1 MGRWSRIA
9 PALASVLALAPVAQA
24 GTGAP
29 GDPTEAPSTE
39 ISARAGVLPIV
50 VDGELNDAD
59 QQALAAKLVEG
70 LERGSF
76 GIIAPGQVAAAAPE
90 AASCA
95 SKDCYASIASKA
107 GATHLVRATVT
118 VQDRDYQILVELIDG
133 ATGDVLARSD
143 DGCEIC
149 GVADVGGLLSAA
161 AATLRTKLDAL
172 ASGPATL
179 ILNSDPPDADVF
191 IDGELAGT
199 TPLDRPVIPGK
210 HILRVQKD
218 GFITLEREVTFVEGV
233 REEMEMSLDKV
244 PSRLPG
250 RAWGWASLG
259 VGVAALGGGV
269 ALTYLHDLDHDPTCA
284 GNNVDAFGNC
294 KFLWD
299 TKWAGVGTAIGGAAL
314 TTLGVAILLN
324 TRKVKAKRVDP
335 DKAEAKV
342 GVGFG
347 SVTVRGRF

>member
-1 MGRWSRIA
+1 MRRCFSSLVVGLTLVSASAWASGPAGDDPTAA
-9 PALASVLALAPVAQA
+9 PAAPTA
-24 GTGAP
+24 GAK
-29 GDPTEAPSTE
+29 
-39 ISARAGVLPIV
+39 AGVLPLV
-50 VDGELNDAD
+50 VDGELPDAD
-59 QQALAAKLVEG
+59 RDILTEQLVAG

-76 GIIAPGQVAAAAPE
+76 GVISPDAVAAAAPE
-90 AASCA
+90 AASCQA
-95 SKDCYASIASKA
+95 AGCYATIAGQA
-107 GATHLVRATVT
+107 GATHLVRTTVS
-118 VQDRDYQILVELIDG
+118 VQDRDYQIVVELIDG
-133 ATGDVLARSD
+133 ADGVVLARTD

-179 ILNSDPPDADVF
+179 VLTSEPSDADVF

-210 HILRVQKD
+210 HILRIQKD
-218 GFITLEREVTFVEGV
+218 GYITLEREVTFVEGV
-233 REEMEMSLDKV
+233 RENLEMNLDKV
-244 PSRLPG
+244 PNRLPG

-269 ALTYLHDLDHDPTCA
+269 ALTFLHDLNHDPTCS

-324 TRKVKAKRVDP
+324 TRKVKAKRVDDP
-335 DKAEAKV
+335 DKASARV
-342 GVGFG
+342 GIGAG
-347 SVTVRGRF
+347 SVTLRGRF